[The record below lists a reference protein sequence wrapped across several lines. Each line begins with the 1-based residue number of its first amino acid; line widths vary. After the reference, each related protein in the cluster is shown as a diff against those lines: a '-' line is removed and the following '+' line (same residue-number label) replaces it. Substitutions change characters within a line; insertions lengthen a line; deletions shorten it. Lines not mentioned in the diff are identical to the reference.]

1 MKRKNINEFDL
12 RENTI
17 NRRIN
22 ICYTSTIPINNLNK
36 NSVNYFQK

>member
-22 ICYTSTIPINNLNK
+22 ICYTSTIPINK
-36 NSVNYFQK
+36 FKKKFS